1 MINRATK
8 APPRVLSRIADMV
21 LGDATYLNENFSQSV
36 HKERLLG
43 ELKQSEEPWNILSID
58 EPAALFRLYL
68 ANTVAA
74 VDKFL
79 PSPVFPFEA
88 IISDLK
94 QSFKRMKVESLVL
107 QAPER
112 MIEGLWKNGFEK
124 LRVLVRLSG
133 PVVETNRMPIL
144 PLNNPDEK
152 DIPAL
157 AKLMVE
163 SYAKSLAKNPLNIAS
178 SETDLRRIMTGARG
192 PYVEEASLMSGTTQN
207 LVSACLVT
215 LSSQREAE
223 VTQLFTHPL
232 YRARGLAT
240 TEIASSMNK
249 LAKRDVQTLTVWID
263 EANEVARRLF
273 GKLGLREDR
282 KLVEMRTG
290 IP

>member
-8 APPRVLSRIADMV
+8 APPSVLSRIADTV
-21 LGDATYLNENFSQSV
+21 LGDVTYLNENFSQSI
-36 HKERLLG
+36 HKEKLVG

-68 ANTVAA
+68 TNTVAA

-79 PSPVFPFEA
+79 PSPALPLEA
-88 IISDLK
+88 IVNGLK
-94 QSFKRMKVESLVL
+94 QSLERMKVESLVF

-112 MIEGLWKNGFEK
+112 MVEGLSKNGFQK
-124 LRVLVRLSG
+124 LRILVRLSG

-144 PLNNPDEK
+144 PLNSPDEK
-152 DIPAL
+152 DVPAL

-163 SYAKSLAKNPLNIAS
+163 SYAKSLAKNPLNVGS
-178 SETDLRRIMTGARG
+178 SENDLRRIMTGARG

-215 LSSQREAE
+215 LSSPREAE

-240 TEIASSMNK
+240 TEIATSMNR

>member
-8 APPRVLSRIADMV
+8 ASSSVLSRIADIV
-21 LGDATYLNENFSQSV
+21 LGDVTYLNENFSQSV
-36 HKERLLG
+36 HKEKLLS

-68 ANTVAA
+68 VNTVAA

-79 PSPVFPFEA
+79 PSPVFPLEA
-88 IISDLK
+88 IVSGLK
-94 QSFKRMKVESLVL
+94 QSFARMKVESLVL

-112 MIEGLWKNGFEK
+112 MIETLSNNGFQK
-124 LRVLVRLSG
+124 LRILVRLSG

-178 SETDLRRIMTGARG
+178 SENDLRRIMTGARG

-223 VTQLFTHPL
+223 ITQLFTHPL

-249 LAKRDVQTLTVWID
+249 LAKRDVQTLIVWID